1 MRVLMWCKL
10 SFINLLLESLHVSWV
25 TQLLQVDHLA
35 LWCDFL
41 QPELMWRISPLQGLV
56 YCWKTLGY
64 VWVQKLILT
73 HNQPSALLCRLEFEG
88 LQQVLIRWQL
98 PRVLLLALFND
109 LPRRAYRAG
118 KLAVPF
124 LNLQ

>member
-1 MRVLMWCKL
+1 MWSKL
-10 SFINLLLESLHVSWV
+10 SLIYLLLESLHVSWV
-25 TQLLQVDHLA
+25 TQLLQVYHLS

-41 QPELMWRISPLQGLV
+41 QPELMWRVSSLQSLV
-56 YCWKTLGY
+56 HTWETLGDA
-64 VWVQKLILT
+64 WVQELILT
-73 HNQPSALLCRLEFEG
+73 HNQPSPLLRRLEFEG

-98 PRVLLLALFND
+98 PRVLLLALFHD